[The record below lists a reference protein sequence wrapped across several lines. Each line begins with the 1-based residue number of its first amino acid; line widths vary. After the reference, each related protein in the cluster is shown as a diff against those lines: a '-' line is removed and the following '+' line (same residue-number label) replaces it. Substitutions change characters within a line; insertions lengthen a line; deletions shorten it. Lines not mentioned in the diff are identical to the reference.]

1 MPSIALGDN
10 GGRNVTSHFGNQRP
24 TNEHDQSDP
33 KCGNSTSKSSFRSS
47 GCGRDGFVRQAL
59 GGQSPNNATRGASTI
74 VDDDQR
80 VSGDDPSSEA
90 PRGQTDIQPG
100 VSGECSTVGAVFVS
114 NYEGTTGHCHV
125 DCSPENGLA
134 MDEQLS
140 PLDLHHRH
148 EDEEKHE
155 A

>member
-10 GGRNVTSHFGNQRP
+10 GGRNVTSHFGNQRT

-90 PRGQTDIQPG
+90 PRVRPISNP
-100 VSGECSTVGAVFVS
+100 VFPANVR
-114 NYEGTTGHCHV
+114 
-125 DCSPENGLA
+125 
-134 MDEQLS
+134 
-140 PLDLHHRH
+140 PLVLYSYRITREPRD
-148 EDEEKHE
+148 
-155 A
+155 